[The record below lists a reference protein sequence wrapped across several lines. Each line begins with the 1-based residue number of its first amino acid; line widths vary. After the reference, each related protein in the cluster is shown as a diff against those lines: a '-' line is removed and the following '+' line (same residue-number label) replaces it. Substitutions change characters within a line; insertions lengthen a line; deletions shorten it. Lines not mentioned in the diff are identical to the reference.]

1 MGKGKKKHNTERDIK
16 SKKRNERRE
25 RALGTLKYTS
35 NEHKFK
41 TQNNTIPKLISQ
53 KQKIIDELNR
63 KEKKGSLQQLINN
76 LNQRLQE
83 NNTSEYSNLYQ
94 LVEDSKSNQN
104 LYDKDLDQNLLSNKE
119 KNLEKKLNV
128 TNKDLSRKAYM
139 KVLDQVIENSDV
151 ILEVLDARDPLSCR
165 SKELESSILG
175 KKGNK
180 KIILVLNKIDLIPV
194 QNALDWQKYLS
205 KEFGCV
211 LFKSNTQNQNTNL
224 SQSTLFDKNLKE
236 QKDYIEEVLK
246 SNKTIGGEELL
257 NMLKNYS
264 RTGSGVKSSIV
275 VGVVGIPNVGKSSII
290 NSLTRG
296 KNVGVSN
303 TPGFTKGLQE
313 VILDNN
319 LRLLDCP
326 GVVMSN
332 DENSI
337 LHNIIRTEEIKEP
350 IEVVG
355 KIFKKMSQD
364 YLFKTYD
371 LDISILKGS
380 ELTIEKILYLIGEKL
395 KKYKRGGLVDLD
407 KAARLVINDW
417 NAGKLKYY
425 SLPPGVDKNEY
436 DEKLMKEQSLKIK
449 KMDIDK
455 NEYEGK
461 LMKE

>member
-16 SKKRNERRE
+16 AKKRNERKE

-41 TQNNTIPKLISQ
+41 NQNLTVPKLLSQ

-63 KEKKGSLQQLINN
+63 KQKTGSRQLLINN
-76 LNQRLQE
+76 LSQRLQE
-83 NNTSEYSNLYQ
+83 NNNSEYSNLYQ
-94 LVEDSKSNQN
+94 MVEDSKSNQN
-104 LYDKDLDQNLLSNKE
+104 LYDKESDKNLLSNQE
-119 KNLEKKLNV
+119 KIISEKKLNV
-128 TNKDLSRKAYM
+128 TNKDLSRKAYI
-139 KVLDQVIENSDV
+139 KILDQVIDNSDV

-165 SKELESSILG
+165 SKELENNILS
-175 KKGNK
+175 KKGEK
-180 KIILVLNKIDLIPV
+180 KIILVLNKIDLIPI

-205 KEFGCV
+205 REYGCV
-211 LFKSNTQNQNTNL
+211 LFKANTQNQNSNL
-224 SQSTLFDKNLKE
+224 SQSTLFDKNIKE
-236 QKDYIEEVLK
+236 QKDYIEDVLK
-246 SNKTIGGEELL
+246 GNKAIGGEELL

-264 RTGSGVKSSIV
+264 RTDSGTKSSIV

-337 LHNIIRTEEIKEP
+337 LHNVIRTEEIKEP
-350 IEVVG
+350 IDVVA

-364 YLFKTYD
+364 YLFKTYELD
-371 LDISILKGS
+371 LSILKGS
-380 ELTIEKILYLIGEKL
+380 ELTVEKILYLIGEKM
-395 KKYKRGGLVDLD
+395 KKYKRGGCVDLD

-425 SLPPGVDKNEY
+425 TVPPGVDRNAFE
-436 DEKLMKEQSLKIK
+436 EKLMMAESQKNK

-455 NEYEGK
+455 
-461 LMKE
+461 

>member
-1 MGKGKKKHNTERDIK
+1 MGKGKKKHNTERDLK

-25 RALGTLKYTS
+25 KALGTLRYAI
-35 NEHKFK
+35 NDHKSK
-41 TQNNTIPKLISQ
+41 NQNSTIPKLISQ
-53 KQKIIDELNR
+53 KQKIIDDLNR
-63 KEKKGSLQQLINN
+63 KQKTGSRQQLIDN
-76 LNQRLQE
+76 LNQRLHD
-83 NNTSEYSNLYQ
+83 NNNSEYINYYQ
-94 LVEDSKSNQN
+94 MIEDSKSNQN
-104 LYDKDLDQNLLSNKE
+104 LYNKE
-119 KNLEKKLNV
+119 LDKNLVSNQEKMISEKKLNI
-128 TNKDLSRKAYM
+128 TNKDLSRKAYI
-139 KVLDQVIENSDV
+139 KILDQVIENSDI
-151 ILEVLDARDPLSCR
+151 ILEVLDSRDPLSCR
-165 SKELESSILG
+165 SKELENSILSKRG
-175 KKGNK
+175 DK

-194 QNALDWQKYLS
+194 QNAIDWQKYLS
-205 KEFGCV
+205 REFGCV
-211 LFKSNTQNQNTNL
+211 LFKANTQNQSSNL

-236 QKDYIEEVLK
+236 KKDYIEEVLK
-246 SNKTIGGEELL
+246 SNKAIGGEELL

-264 RTGSGVKSSIV
+264 RTDSGNKSSIV

-337 LHNIIRTEEIKEP
+337 LHNVIRTEDIKEP

-371 LDISILKGS
+371 LDISLLKGS
-380 ELTIEKILYLIGEKL
+380 ELTVEKILYLIGEKL

-425 SLPPGVDKNEY
+425 TVPPGIDKNAFEQ
-436 DEKLMKEQSLKIK
+436 KLLQEQNVKSKN
-449 KMDIDK
+449 MDIDK
-455 NEYEGK
+455 
-461 LMKE
+461 

>member
-25 RALGTLKYTS
+25 KALGTLRYAI
-35 NEHKFK
+35 NDHKSK
-41 TQNNTIPKLISQ
+41 NQNSTIPKLISQ
-53 KQKIIDELNR
+53 KQKIIDDLNR
-63 KEKKGSLQQLINN
+63 KQKTGSRQQLIDN
-76 LNQRLQE
+76 LNQRLHE
-83 NNTSEYSNLYQ
+83 NNNSEYTNYYHMI
-94 LVEDSKSNQN
+94 EDSKSNQN
-104 LYDKDLDQNLLSNKE
+104 LYNEETD
-119 KNLEKKLNV
+119 KNLVSNQEKMTSEKKLNT
-128 TNKDLSRKAYM
+128 TNKDLSRKAYI
-139 KVLDQVIENSDV
+139 KILDQVIENSDV
-151 ILEVLDARDPLSCR
+151 ILEVLDSRDPLSCR
-165 SKELESSILG
+165 SKELENTILSKRG
-175 KKGNK
+175 DK

-194 QNALDWQKYLS
+194 QNAIDWQKYLS
-205 KEFGCV
+205 REFGCV
-211 LFKSNTQNQNTNL
+211 LFKANTQNQSSNL

-236 QKDYIEEVLK
+236 KKDYIEEVLK
-246 SNKTIGGEELL
+246 SNKAIGGEELL

-264 RTGSGVKSSIV
+264 RTDSGNKSSIV

-326 GVVMSN
+326 GVVMSH

-337 LHNIIRTEEIKEP
+337 LHNVIRTEEIKEP

-355 KIFKKMSQD
+355 RIFKKMSQD

-380 ELTIEKILYLIGEKL
+380 ELTVEKILYIIGEKL

-425 SLPPGVDKNEY
+425 TVPPG
-436 DEKLMKEQSLKIK
+436 
-449 KMDIDK
+449 IDK
-455 NEYEGK
+455 NAFEQK
-461 LMKE
+461 LMQEQNNKTKNMDVDK

>member
-25 RALGTLKYTS
+25 KALGTLRYAI
-35 NEHKFK
+35 NDHKSK
-41 TQNNTIPKLISQ
+41 NQNSTIPKLISQ
-53 KQKIIDELNR
+53 KQKIIDDLNR
-63 KEKKGSLQQLINN
+63 KQKTGSRQQLIDN
-76 LNQRLQE
+76 LNQRLHE
-83 NNTSEYSNLYQ
+83 NNNSEYTNYYQ
-94 LVEDSKSNQN
+94 MVEDSKSNQN
-104 LYDKDLDQNLLSNKE
+104 LYNEETD
-119 KNLEKKLNV
+119 KNLVSNQEKMTSEKKLNT
-128 TNKDLSRKAYM
+128 TNKDLSRKAYI
-139 KVLDQVIENSDV
+139 KILDQVIENSDV
-151 ILEVLDARDPLSCR
+151 ILEVLDSRDPLSCR
-165 SKELESSILG
+165 SKELENTILSKRG
-175 KKGNK
+175 DK

-194 QNALDWQKYLS
+194 QNAIDWQKYLS
-205 KEFGCV
+205 REFGCV
-211 LFKSNTQNQNTNL
+211 LFKANTQNQSSNL

-236 QKDYIEEVLK
+236 KKDYIEEVLK
-246 SNKTIGGEELL
+246 SNKAIGGEELL

-264 RTGSGVKSSIV
+264 RTDSGNKSSIV

-326 GVVMSN
+326 GVVMSH

-337 LHNIIRTEEIKEP
+337 LHNVIRTEEIKEP

-355 KIFKKMSQD
+355 RIFKKMSQD

-380 ELTIEKILYLIGEKL
+380 ELTVEKILYLIGEKL

-425 SLPPGVDKNEY
+425 TVPPG
-436 DEKLMKEQSLKIK
+436 
-449 KMDIDK
+449 IDK
-455 NEYEGK
+455 NAFEQK
-461 LMKE
+461 LMQEQNNKTKNMDVDK

>member
-25 RALGTLKYTS
+25 KALGTLKYAI
-35 NEHKFK
+35 NDHKSK
-41 TQNNTIPKLISQ
+41 TQNLTIPKLISQ
-53 KQKIIDELNR
+53 KQKIIDDLNR
-63 KEKKGSLQQLINN
+63 KQKTGSRQQLIDN
-76 LNQRLQE
+76 LNQRLHE
-83 NNTSEYSNLYQ
+83 NNNSEYTNYYQ
-94 LVEDSKSNQN
+94 MIEDSKANQN
-104 LYDKDLDQNLLSNKE
+104 LYNEEAD
-119 KNLEKKLNV
+119 KNLVSNQEKMTSEKKLNT
-128 TNKDLSRKAYM
+128 TNKDLSRKAYI
-139 KVLDQVIENSDV
+139 KILDQVIENSDV
-151 ILEVLDARDPLSCR
+151 ILEVLDSRDPLSCR
-165 SKELESSILG
+165 SKELENTILS
-175 KKGNK
+175 KKGDK

-194 QNALDWQKYLS
+194 QNAIDWQKYLS
-205 KEFGCV
+205 REFGCV
-211 LFKSNTQNQNTNL
+211 LFKANTQNQSSNL

-236 QKDYIEEVLK
+236 KKDYIEEVLK
-246 SNKTIGGEELL
+246 SNKAIGGEELL

-264 RTGSGVKSSIV
+264 RTDSGNKSSIV
-275 VGVVGIPNVGKSSII
+275 VGVIGIPNVGKSSII

-326 GVVMSN
+326 GVVMSH

-337 LHNIIRTEEIKEP
+337 LHNVIRTEEIKEP
-350 IEVVG
+350 VEVVG
-355 KIFKKMSQD
+355 RIFKKMSQD

-380 ELTIEKILYLIGEKL
+380 ELTVEKILYLIGDKL

-425 SLPPGVDKNEY
+425 TVPPGIDKTAFEQ
-436 DEKLMKEQSLKIK
+436 KLLQEQSLKTK
-449 KMDIDK
+449 NMDVDK
-455 NEYEGK
+455 
-461 LMKE
+461 

>member
-25 RALGTLKYTS
+25 KALGTLKYAI
-35 NEHKFK
+35 NDHKSK
-41 TQNNTIPKLISQ
+41 TQNLTIPKLISQ
-53 KQKIIDELNR
+53 KQKIIDDLNR
-63 KEKKGSLQQLINN
+63 KQKTGSRQQLIDN
-76 LNQRLQE
+76 LNQRLHE
-83 NNTSEYSNLYQ
+83 NNNSEYTNYYQ
-94 LVEDSKSNQN
+94 MIEDSKANQN
-104 LYDKDLDQNLLSNKE
+104 LYNEEAD
-119 KNLEKKLNV
+119 KNLVSNQEKITSEKKLNT
-128 TNKDLSRKAYM
+128 TNKDLSRKAYI
-139 KVLDQVIENSDV
+139 KILDQVIENSDV
-151 ILEVLDARDPLSCR
+151 ILEVLDSRDPLSCR
-165 SKELESSILG
+165 SKELENTILSKRG
-175 KKGNK
+175 DK

-194 QNALDWQKYLS
+194 QNAIDWQKYLS
-205 KEFGCV
+205 REFGCV
-211 LFKSNTQNQNTNL
+211 LFKANTQNQSSNL

-236 QKDYIEEVLK
+236 KKDYIEEVLK
-246 SNKTIGGEELL
+246 SNKAIGGEELL

-264 RTGSGVKSSIV
+264 RTDSGNKSSIV
-275 VGVVGIPNVGKSSII
+275 VGVIGIPNVGKSSII

-326 GVVMSN
+326 GVVMSH

-337 LHNIIRTEEIKEP
+337 LHNVIRTEEIKEP
-350 IEVVG
+350 VEVVG
-355 KIFKKMSQD
+355 RIFKKMSQD

-380 ELTIEKILYLIGEKL
+380 ELTVEKILYLIGDKL

-425 SLPPGVDKNEY
+425 TVPPGIDKNAFEQ
-436 DEKLMKEQSLKIK
+436 KLLQEQSLKTK
-449 KMDIDK
+449 NMDVDK
-455 NEYEGK
+455 
-461 LMKE
+461 

>member
-25 RALGTLKYTS
+25 KALGTLKYAI
-35 NEHKFK
+35 NDHKSK
-41 TQNNTIPKLISQ
+41 TQNLTIPKLISQ
-53 KQKIIDELNR
+53 KQKIIDDLNR
-63 KEKKGSLQQLINN
+63 KQKTGSRQQLIDN
-76 LNQRLQE
+76 LNQRLHE
-83 NNTSEYSNLYQ
+83 NNNSEYTNYYQ
-94 LVEDSKSNQN
+94 MIEDSKANQN
-104 LYDKDLDQNLLSNKE
+104 LYNEEAD
-119 KNLEKKLNV
+119 KNLVSNQEKMISEKKLNT
-128 TNKDLSRKAYM
+128 TNKDLSRKAYI
-139 KVLDQVIENSDV
+139 KILDQVIENSDV
-151 ILEVLDARDPLSCR
+151 ILEVLDSRDPLSCR
-165 SKELESSILG
+165 SKELENTILSKRG
-175 KKGNK
+175 DK

-194 QNALDWQKYLS
+194 QNAIDWQKYLS
-205 KEFGCV
+205 REFGCV
-211 LFKSNTQNQNTNL
+211 LFKANTQNQSSNL

-236 QKDYIEEVLK
+236 KKDYIEEVLK
-246 SNKTIGGEELL
+246 SNKAIGGEELL

-264 RTGSGVKSSIV
+264 RTDSGNKSSIV
-275 VGVVGIPNVGKSSII
+275 VGVIGIPNVGKSSII

-326 GVVMSN
+326 GVVMSH

-337 LHNIIRTEEIKEP
+337 LHNVIRTEEIKEP
-350 IEVVG
+350 VEVVG
-355 KIFKKMSQD
+355 RIFRKMSQD

-380 ELTIEKILYLIGEKL
+380 ELTVEKILYLIGDKL

-425 SLPPGVDKNEY
+425 TVPPGIDKNAFEQ
-436 DEKLMKEQSLKIK
+436 KLLQEQSLKTK
-449 KMDIDK
+449 NMDVDK
-455 NEYEGK
+455 
-461 LMKE
+461 

>member
-25 RALGTLKYTS
+25 KALGTLRYAI
-35 NEHKFK
+35 NDHKSK
-41 TQNNTIPKLISQ
+41 NQNSTIPKLISQ
-53 KQKIIDELNR
+53 KQKIIDDLNR
-63 KEKKGSLQQLINN
+63 KQKTGSRQQLIDN
-76 LNQRLQE
+76 LNQRLHE
-83 NNTSEYSNLYQ
+83 NNNSEYTNYYQ
-94 LVEDSKSNQN
+94 MIEDSKSNQN
-104 LYDKDLDQNLLSNKE
+104 LYNEETD
-119 KNLEKKLNV
+119 KNLVSNQEKMTSEKKLNT
-128 TNKDLSRKAYM
+128 TNKDLSRKAYI
-139 KVLDQVIENSDV
+139 KILDQVIENSDV
-151 ILEVLDARDPLSCR
+151 ILEVLDSRDPLSCR
-165 SKELESSILG
+165 SKELENTILSKRG
-175 KKGNK
+175 DK

-194 QNALDWQKYLS
+194 QNAIDWQKYLS
-205 KEFGCV
+205 REFGCV
-211 LFKSNTQNQNTNL
+211 LFKANTQNQSSNL

-236 QKDYIEEVLK
+236 KKDYIEEVLK
-246 SNKTIGGEELL
+246 SNKAIGGEELL

-264 RTGSGVKSSIV
+264 RTDSGNKSSIV

-326 GVVMSN
+326 GVVMSH

-337 LHNIIRTEEIKEP
+337 LHNVIRTEEIKEP

-355 KIFKKMSQD
+355 RIFKKMSQD

-380 ELTIEKILYLIGEKL
+380 ELTVEKILYLIGEKL

-425 SLPPGVDKNEY
+425 TVPPG
-436 DEKLMKEQSLKIK
+436 
-449 KMDIDK
+449 IDK
-455 NEYEGK
+455 NAFEQK
-461 LMKE
+461 LMQEQNNKTKNMDVDK

>member
-25 RALGTLKYTS
+25 KALGTLRYAI
-35 NEHKFK
+35 NDHKSK
-41 TQNNTIPKLISQ
+41 NQNSTIPKLISQ
-53 KQKIIDELNR
+53 KQKIIDDLNR
-63 KEKKGSLQQLINN
+63 KQKTGSRQQLIDN
-76 LNQRLQE
+76 LNQRLHE
-83 NNTSEYSNLYQ
+83 NNNSEYTNYYQ
-94 LVEDSKSNQN
+94 MIEDSKSNQN
-104 LYDKDLDQNLLSNKE
+104 LYNEETD
-119 KNLEKKLNV
+119 KNLVSNQEKMTSEKKLN
-128 TNKDLSRKAYM
+128 TNKDLSRKAYI
-139 KVLDQVIENSDV
+139 KILDQVIENSDV
-151 ILEVLDARDPLSCR
+151 ILEVLDSRDPLSCR
-165 SKELESSILG
+165 SKELENTILSKRG
-175 KKGNK
+175 DK

-194 QNALDWQKYLS
+194 QNAIDWQKYLS
-205 KEFGCV
+205 REFGCV
-211 LFKSNTQNQNTNL
+211 LFKANTQNQSSNL

-236 QKDYIEEVLK
+236 KKDYIEEVLK
-246 SNKTIGGEELL
+246 SNKAIGGEELL

-264 RTGSGVKSSIV
+264 RTDSGNKSSIV

-326 GVVMSN
+326 GVVMSH

-337 LHNIIRTEEIKEP
+337 LHNVIRTEEIKEP

-355 KIFKKMSQD
+355 RIFKKMSQD

-380 ELTIEKILYLIGEKL
+380 ELTVEKILYLIGEKL

-425 SLPPGVDKNEY
+425 TVPPG
-436 DEKLMKEQSLKIK
+436 
-449 KMDIDK
+449 IDK
-455 NEYEGK
+455 NAFEQK
-461 LMKE
+461 LMQEQNNKTKNMDVDK

>member
-25 RALGTLKYTS
+25 KALGTLRYAI
-35 NEHKFK
+35 NDHKSK
-41 TQNNTIPKLISQ
+41 NQNSTIPKLISQ
-53 KQKIIDELNR
+53 KQKIIDDLNR
-63 KEKKGSLQQLINN
+63 KQKTGSRQQLIDN
-76 LNQRLQE
+76 LNQRLHE
-83 NNTSEYSNLYQ
+83 NNNSEYTNYYQ
-94 LVEDSKSNQN
+94 MIEDSKSNQN
-104 LYDKDLDQNLLSNKE
+104 LYNEETD
-119 KNLEKKLNV
+119 KNLVSNQEKMTSEKKLNT
-128 TNKDLSRKAYM
+128 TNKDLSRKAYI
-139 KVLDQVIENSDV
+139 KILDQVIENSDV
-151 ILEVLDARDPLSCR
+151 ILEVLDSRDPLSCR
-165 SKELESSILG
+165 SKELENTILSKRG
-175 KKGNK
+175 DK

-194 QNALDWQKYLS
+194 QNAIDWQKYLS
-205 KEFGCV
+205 REFGCV
-211 LFKSNTQNQNTNL
+211 LFKANTQNQSSNL

-236 QKDYIEEVLK
+236 KKDYIEEVLK
-246 SNKTIGGEELL
+246 SNKAIGGEELL

-264 RTGSGVKSSIV
+264 RTDSGNKSSIV

-326 GVVMSN
+326 GVVMSH

-337 LHNIIRTEEIKEP
+337 LHNVIRTEEIKEP

-355 KIFKKMSQD
+355 RILKKMSQD

-380 ELTIEKILYLIGEKL
+380 ELTVEKILYLIGEKL

-425 SLPPGVDKNEY
+425 TVPPG
-436 DEKLMKEQSLKIK
+436 
-449 KMDIDK
+449 IDK
-455 NEYEGK
+455 NAFEQK
-461 LMKE
+461 LMQEQNNKTKNMDVDK